1 MVSVYIRMKLL
12 HFRTRNKIHNVN
24 YQNVPGPL
32 FSQGEEEE
40 EDWDAEE
47 NHYEQIITGIR
58 KLQDVTYKTQ
68 TALSLILR
76 GVKELGKKMLSK

>member
-1 MVSVYIRMKLL
+1 MKLL
-12 HFRTRNKIHNVN
+12 HFRTRNKIRNVIH
-24 YQNVPGPL
+24 QNVSGPL

-47 NHYEQIITGIR
+47 NHYEQMITVIR
-58 KLQDVTYKTQ
+58 QLQDMTYTTQ

-76 GVKELGKKMLSK
+76 GVKELGKKMSGK